1 VTSLTNA
8 AASQRLTGTGE
19 SGGTAVKD
27 GKTVGLVLG
36 VESDSVADAVIWV
49 AAAWVDIPARVWA
62 AAVYNA
68 LSVAAGCGVEA
79 TNGPLQA
86 KIAAARAVIGI
97 RIFLKRLLCIKAS
110 GIFLSTPLNA
120 SKGV

>member
-1 VTSLTNA
+1 
-8 AASQRLTGTGE
+8 
-19 SGGTAVKD
+19 
-27 GKTVGLVLG
+27 
-36 VESDSVADAVIWV
+36 
-49 AAAWVDIPARVWA
+49 VDIPARVWA

-97 RIFLKRLLCIKAS
+97 RIFMKRLLCIRAS
-110 GIFLSTPLNA
+110 GIFLSSPLNA
-120 SKGV
+120 SKRD